1 MKVASWCMVL
11 RLWALSFPAS
21 TCVLAFATVA
31 NADEL
36 PFWGDANPAT
46 NRTSASSQT
55 VVLASGFESRL
66 CTEADFSLA
75 TFDSRPKG
83 ATFIIR

>member
-1 MKVASWCMVL
+1 MAMKRILTVPVL
-11 RLWALSFPAS
+11 LA
-21 TCVLAFATVA
+21 AFAA
-31 NADEL
+31 GADNL
-36 PFWGDANPAT
+36 PFWGDAEPAT

-55 VVLASGFESRL
+55 VALASEFESRI
-66 CTEADFSLA
+66 CAGDEVALA

>member
-1 MKVASWCMVL
+1 MKVVSSCNLVL
-11 RLWALSFPAS
+11 R
-21 TCVLAFATVA
+21 TLAFAAPMCMLAFVVVA
-31 NADEL
+31 NADDL

-55 VVLASGFESRL
+55 VALTSGFESRL
-66 CTEADFSLA
+66 CAEADFTLA
-75 TFDSRPKG
+75 TFDSRSKG